1 MTDSYRI
8 PSAELIIEE
17 EIKHSRFISFLFHC
31 QSYEELK
38 CALTN
43 IKADYP
49 GANHYCYA
57 FVAAEPGNTLAMG
70 SSDDG
75 EPSGSAGR
83 PMLATLQ
90 GADVGEIG
98 AVVVR
103 YFGGTKLGVGG
114 LVRAYSSGI
123 KQGLT
128 QLETQL
134 KQIRYPGLLVCD
146 YNQLKDVEYL
156 LAQYDGVIEER
167 DFMEKV
173 TLNFAIPKRF
183 QTELNRDLATMSQG
197 LLAAKFDFHKS
208 DSTH

>member
-1 MTDSYRI
+1 MSESYPI
-8 PSAELIIEE
+8 PVKPVTIEE

-31 QSYEELK
+31 PSEDALK

-43 IKADYP
+43 VKAEYP

-57 FVAAEPGNTLAMG
+57 FIAGAPDNNVAMG

-83 PMLATLQ
+83 PMLASLQ
-90 GADVGEIG
+90 GAEIGEIG

-123 KQGLT
+123 KQGLA
-128 QLETQL
+128 QLETEI
-134 KQIRYPGLLVCD
+134 KQIRYPGRLACD
-146 YNQLKDVEYL
+146 YHQLKDVEHFL
-156 LAQYDGVIEER
+156 ELCEGLVVD
-167 DFMEKV
+167 KV
-173 TLNFAIPKRF
+173 FTDRVSLSFEMPKATQRRF
-183 QTELNRDLATMSQG
+183 NQELATLSQG
-197 LLAAKFDFHKS
+197 RLKAEFS
-208 DSTH
+208 D

>member
-1 MTDSYRI
+1 MVLTDSYQI

-49 GANHYCYA
+49 GASHYCYA
-57 FVAAEPGNTLAMG
+57 FVASQPDNTVAMG

-90 GADVGEIG
+90 GANVGEIG

-128 QLETQL
+128 QLQTQV
-134 KQIRYPGLLVCD
+134 KQVRYPGLLVCD
-146 YNQLKDVEYL
+146 YAQLKDVEYL
-156 LAQYDGVIEER
+156 LAQYDAVVEER
-167 DFMEKV
+167 DFMEQV
-173 TLNFAIPKRF
+173 TVNFAIPKRF

-197 LLAAKFDFHKS
+197 SLAASFEVN
-208 DSTH
+208 

>member
-1 MTDSYRI
+1 MSDSYRI
-8 PSAELIIEE
+8 PSAELIVEE

-31 QSYEELK
+31 QSYDELK
-38 CALTN
+38 CVLTN
-43 IKADYP
+43 IKADYA
-49 GANHYCYA
+49 GASHYCYA
-57 FVAAEPGNTLAMG
+57 FVAAHPDNTVAMG

-90 GADVGEIG
+90 GANVGEIG
-98 AVVVR
+98 AIVVR

-128 QLETQL
+128 QLQTHV
-134 KQIRYPGLLVCD
+134 KQIRYPGLLVCE
-146 YNQLKDVEYL
+146 YSQLKDVEYF
-156 LAQYDGVIEER
+156 LAQYDGVIEDR

-173 TLNFAIPKRF
+173 TLTFAIPKRF
-183 QTELNRDLATMSQG
+183 QTDLNRELATMSQG
-197 LLAAKFDFHKS
+197 SLIAKFDQR
-208 DSTH
+208 

>member
-1 MTDSYRI
+1 MSESYPI
-8 PSAELIIEE
+8 PAEPITIEE

-31 QSYEELK
+31 PSEESLK

-43 IKADYP
+43 VKGQYP

-57 FVAAEPGNTLAMG
+57 FVAGAPDNNVAMG

-90 GADVGEIG
+90 GANIGEIG
-98 AVVVR
+98 AIVVR

-128 QLETQL
+128 QLQTQIKL
-134 KQIRYPGLLVCD
+134 IRYPGRLVCD
-146 YNQLKDVEYL
+146 YHQLKDVEHFL
-156 LAQYDGVIEER
+156 QRCEAEVSDKVFT
-167 DFMEKV
+167 DKV
-173 TLNFAIPKRF
+173 TLIFEMPKAMQQRF
-183 QTELNRDLATMSQG
+183 NRELATLSQG
-197 LLAAKFDFHKS
+197 RLEADFS
-208 DSTH
+208 D

>member
-1 MTDSYRI
+1 MSESYPI
-8 PSAELIIEE
+8 PAEPITIEE

-31 QSYEELK
+31 PSEESLK

-43 IKADYP
+43 IKALYP

-57 FVAAEPGNTLAMG
+57 FIAGAPDNNVAMG

-90 GADVGEIG
+90 GAHMGEIG
-98 AVVVR
+98 AIVVR

-128 QLETQL
+128 QLQTEIKL
-134 KQIRYPGLLVCD
+134 IRYPGRLVCD
-146 YNQLKDVEYL
+146 YHQLKDVEHFL
-156 LAQYDGVIEER
+156 QLCEAEVSDKVFT
-167 DFMEKV
+167 DKV
-173 TLNFAIPKRF
+173 TLTFEMPKATQARF
-183 QTELNRDLATMSQG
+183 NRELATLSQG
-197 LLAAKFDFHKS
+197 RLEADFA
-208 DSTH
+208 D